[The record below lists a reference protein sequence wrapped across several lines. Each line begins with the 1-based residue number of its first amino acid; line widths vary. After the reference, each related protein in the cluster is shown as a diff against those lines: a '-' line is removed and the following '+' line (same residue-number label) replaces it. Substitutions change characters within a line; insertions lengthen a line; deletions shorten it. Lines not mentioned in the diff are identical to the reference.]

1 VTERLFWLVK
11 LRWIAA
17 AGVVLTVFIADHIL
31 GIRLPAY
38 ILYSAILF
46 LASYNL
52 LIYIILVSINKRK
65 VELSVYSDWLANLQ
79 ISLDLLIL
87 AVCIHF
93 SGGIENLFIFYFIFH
108 AIIASILLSRRAAF
122 LQATF
127 TVFLFLLIVSLEYLG
142 IMPHYPLS
150 GFITAVLYNNLLYVV
165 EISFVFIS
173 TIYIAVYMATSVA
186 NRLKTV
192 NQLLK
197 EKDRIKS
204 EYVLRVT
211 HDIKEHLSAIQGCI
225 DPVAS
230 EICGPLA
237 EQQKN
242 LLNRASRRTLKLLFF
257 VRALL
262 DITKLKLTR
271 ELKAEV
277 LHLSDIIEPLL
288 EDARVRA
295 HEKNVAFEVVLPEFL
310 GCINGV
316 GIYLEAALSNLLVN
330 ACKYTLAGG
339 KITFVVEDQ
348 GDNYQIK
355 IIDTGIGIP
364 KDDLPC
370 IFEEFHRAKNAQA
383 IEKMGTGLGLAMSK
397 EVVEMHQGKIWVES
411 REGEG
416 TTFFVS
422 LPKRT

>member
-1 VTERLFWLVK
+1 MICSSRLV
-11 LRWIAA
+11 
-17 AGVVLTVFIADHIL
+17 
-31 GIRLPAY
+31 
-38 ILYSAILF
+38 
-46 LASYNL
+46 
-52 LIYIILVSINKRK
+52 
-65 VELSVYSDWLANLQ
+65 
-79 ISLDLLIL
+79 
-87 AVCIHF
+87 
-93 SGGIENLFIFYFIFH
+93 
-108 AIIASILLSRRAAF
+108 
-122 LQATF
+122 
-127 TVFLFLLIVSLEYLG
+127 
-142 IMPHYPLS
+142 
-150 GFITAVLYNNLLYVV
+150 
-165 EISFVFIS
+165 SFVFIS